1 MINPWLDTIV
11 LWIHILA
18 AASWVGTSFSTTSA
32 ASACVD
38 SPNAAPDH
46 VRT

>member
-18 AASWVGTSFSTTSA
+18 AISWVGGMSFVA
-32 ASACVD
+32 F
-38 SPNAAPDH
+38 
-46 VRT
+46 